1 MSLTAKD
8 VEEIMKLLEASSFDR
23 LALEVDGLKLE
34 LERGG
39 ARAPRAAP
47 TVPATPATPAPA
59 AAAPPSPPPPPA
71 PPAAK
76 PAPVSREGLVEINSP
91 LLGIFYRAPKPGEP
105 PFVEVGSKVDTE
117 TVIGIVEVMKLMNSV
132 PAGVTGE
139 VVEIVGA
146 NGELVEHGEVLMF
159 VRPE

>member
-8 VEEIMKLLEASSFDR
+8 VEEIMKLLEASRFDR

-39 ARAPRAAP
+39 VSRPRN
-47 TVPATPATPAPA
+47 APA
-59 AAAPPSPPPPPA
+59 ASPAAQASPLA
-71 PPAAK
+71 PAAK
-76 PAPVSREGLVEINSP
+76 ARQSQEAGLVEVTSP
-91 LLGIFYRAPKPGEP
+91 LLGIFYHAPKPGEP

-132 PAGVTGE
+132 SAGVKGE
-139 VVEIVGA
+139 VVEIMGA
-146 NGELVEHGEVLMF
+146 NGELVEHGEVLLL
-159 VRPE
+159 VRPED

>member
-39 ARAPRAAP
+39 SGVPRAPRAAAAVPASPLASPPPP
-47 TVPATPATPAPA
+47 TPATPATPPQASA
-59 AAAPPSPPPPPA
+59 H
-71 PPAAK
+71 
-76 PAPVSREGLVEINSP
+76 REAGLVEVKSP
-91 LLGIFYRAPKPGEP
+91 LLGIYYRAPKPGEP
-105 PFVEVGSKVDTE
+105 PFVEVGSKVTQDM
-117 TVIGIVEVMKLMNSV
+117 VIGIVEVMKLMNSV

-139 VVEIVGA
+139 VVEILGT
-146 NGELVEHGEVLMF
+146 NGELVEHGEVLLL